1 MIQVWYFS
9 GIRLDMAFPDT
20 EFAYSALEVDEK
32 GVQLTVTNVGE
43 RDGAEVVQLYV
54 GFPDSVVFRPQKE
67 LKGFQ
72 KVFLK
77 AGGKVKGCIFHLTI
91 KLFATGM

>member
-1 MIQVWYFS
+1 MGYRYYDTSMVLFRYPF
-9 GIRLDMAFPDT
+9 DMAFPIQ
-20 EFAYSALEVDEK
+20 SLPILLLEEDEK

-72 KVFLK
+72 KVF
-77 AGGKVKGCIFHLTI
+77 
-91 KLFATGM
+91 